1 MYEFQILN
9 YFEVIPNFL
18 YPLLKSLI
26 TVIALWFIIGL
37 SYSVTLKQ
45 IVTDGL
51 SVFM

>member
-1 MYEFQILN
+1 MYQFQILN

-26 TVIALWFIIGL
+26 TVIALWFIGL

-45 IVTDGL
+45 IFIDGL
-51 SVFM
+51 